1 MMTDLETLL
10 EATTPSATAPL
21 DLDRAKRH
29 GRRRRSIRRVG
40 GVAGAAGVVVAAVAI
55 GTAGVL
61 PSPSGVGIEAVGSA
75 ESHQQVR
82 AAVDR
87 LVDRAR
93 QGPVDAPLEGQGLAI
108 QAVEVQLHESGAAA
122 DSWLAV
128 SESKSSLPVN
138 GTGKTSTVPLAERI
152 AVGASADE
160 LRSLVDEQLGRSTE
174 GDAVEEPAELPDVH
188 ARLRA
193 AEQLTRD
200 NPEGAELDQDES
212 SQVIQALRETL
223 AYAHGSQERIRA
235 LQLIAAVPNQL
246 VRLHSDVA
254 DLHGRVGVGF
264 AMTDPSDNST
274 STFIFDPETG
284 RYLGD
289 IIEWPWG
296 DTTAIT
302 HMSAIDTA
310 ISRITEPGG

>member
-1 MMTDLETLL
+1 MTDLETLL

-29 GRRRRSIRRVG
+29 GRRRRSIRRAG
-40 GVAGAAGVVVAAVAI
+40 GVAGAAGGVVAAVAI

-61 PSPSGVGIEAVGSA
+61 PSPSGVGIEAVGGA

-87 LVDRAR
+87 LIDRAR
-93 QGPVDAPLEGQGLAI
+93 PGPVDAPSEGQGLAI
-108 QAVEVQLHESGAAA
+108 QAVEVQLHEPGAAA

-128 SESKSSLPVN
+128 SESKSSLPVD

-160 LRSLVDEQLGRSTE
+160 LRNLVDERLGRSAQ
-174 GDAVEEPAELPDVH
+174 AVEESAELPDVH
-188 ARLRA
+188 ARLAA
-193 AEQLTRD
+193 AEQLTHD

-212 SQVIQALRETL
+212 SQVIQALRGTL

-289 IIEWPWG
+289 IIERPWG

-302 HMSAIDTA
+302 HMSSVDTA
-310 ISRITEPGG
+310 TSRITEPGG